1 MTNKGYRYQVSE
13 ETSLLHH
20 IERAGRKLPVSA
32 YVSREVK
39 DSVVALVLK
48 HDVSLRQAAFRNDLR
63 EREAFELILEHL
75 YAQQQ
80 KAVRCAIITAGAA
93 A

>member
-20 IERAGRKLPVSA
+20 IDRAGRKLPVSA
-32 YVSREVK
+32 WVSKDVK

-48 HDVSLRQAAFRNDLR
+48 HDVSLRQAEFRNGLR
-63 EREAFELILEHL
+63 EREAFELVLEHL
-75 YAQQQ
+75 YARQQ
-80 KAVRCAIITAGAA
+80 KAVRAALIMRGAA
-93 A
+93 